1 MKKKIVAFISFFILI
16 VIMCIVV
23 MFFKTESII
32 KNDEKIQIVA
42 TLFPQYDFA
51 SKIVGDKADVKLL
64 LDSGIEAHNY
74 EPTAKD
80 MITILNNSDIFLFN
94 GIELEP
100 WTENIVENLKNTN
113 CDIVNVSEN
122 IELIKIEDFEKRHIN
137 SEILNEEHE
146 DEHNGHEEI
155 YDEHIWMN
163 PENAIIMID
172 NILEELCK
180 LDSENSEYYKN
191 NAEKYKAQ
199 ILQLDEELKNVVDNA
214 QRKEIAVGGEFA
226 YAYLIDAYN
235 INFVSVYNNCGEG
248 EDPSIAKVKSV
259 IDYINK
265 YNIPVVYYEE
275 LTEGTVAKMIAEE
288 TKAKPMVLYSIHN
301 GNPEDDSYISL
312 MEKNIEALKEGL
324 K

>member
-113 CDIVNVSEN
+113 CDIVNVSEY
-122 IELIKIEDFEKRHIN
+122 IELIKIEDFKKRHIN

-146 DEHNGHEEI
+146 EEHNGHEEI

>member
-146 DEHNGHEEI
+146 EEHNGHEEI

-180 LDSENSEYYKN
+180 LDSEHSEYYKN

>member
-146 DEHNGHEEI
+146 EEHNGHEEI